1 MDDHDIPAE
10 ELQAIEFS
18 PVIPIPRQF
27 DVNKRLQQ
35 LKSLLN
41 NRKPPKSKQ
50 HPDYRFLHSENIK
63 ALIELYENGEI
74 QGGQEVCLIAGRRV
88 SSEEA
93 LKSTDAVWIEN
104 TPSQYALKQLYGHGG
119 LGPPYHETPDLGAK
133 AV

>member
-1 MDDHDIPAE
+1 MDDHNIPAE

-18 PVIPIPRQF
+18 PRQF

-41 NRKPPKSKQ
+41 DRKPPKSKQ

-74 QGGQEVCLIAGRRV
+74 
-88 SSEEA
+88 
-93 LKSTDAVWIEN
+93 
-104 TPSQYALKQLYGHGG
+104 
-119 LGPPYHETPDLGAK
+119 
-133 AV
+133 